1 MSFALSLFAII
12 FCGVPLQVQGYPGG
26 APAEAC
32 SSLTP
37 MHGDHVTQTSDIPF
51 MIDISNFESPEEAG
65 CYYYQPGETY
75 NSKLYCTTAVSQCR
89 AFNFFCSKSRSYRH
103 CKF

>member
-1 MSFALSLFAII
+1 M
-12 FCGVPLQVQGYPGG
+12 PLLAVQGYPSG

-37 MHGDHVTQTSDIPF
+37 MHGDHAPQTSDIPF
-51 MIDISNFESPEEAG
+51 MIDISNFESSEEG

-75 NSKLYCTTAVSQCR
+75 NSKLLTVVLVPLVSVMHDDFVTT
-89 AFNFFCSKSRSYRH
+89 
-103 CKF
+103 